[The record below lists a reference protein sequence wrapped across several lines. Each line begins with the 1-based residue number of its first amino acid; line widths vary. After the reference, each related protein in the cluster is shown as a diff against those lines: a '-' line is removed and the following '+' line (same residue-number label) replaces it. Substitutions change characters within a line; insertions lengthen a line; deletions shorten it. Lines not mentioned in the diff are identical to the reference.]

1 MQTSMTN
8 QTNQDDQRHET
19 ADPRSS
25 AMSTAVLINAF
36 EVPAGEDETFLQGW
50 EAARDFMQRQPGYVS
65 TRLHQSLDPTARF
78 RFINVAEW
86 ETPADFQA
94 ALTHPEFVAMRQ
106 AIPFAHY
113 PSVYQVIRT

>member
-1 MQTSMTN
+1 
-8 QTNQDDQRHET
+8 
-19 ADPRSS
+19 
-25 AMSTAVLINAF
+25 MSTAVLINAF
-36 EVPAGEDETFLQGW
+36 EVPPEHDEAFLRGW
-50 EAARDFMQRQPGYVS
+50 EAARDFMQRQAGYIA

-86 ETPADFQA
+86 ASPADFEA
-94 ALTHPEFVAMRQ
+94 ALNHPEFVAMRQ